1 MQIYHWLTH
10 QCKSHKQFIL
20 CRQICG
26 LRKEEKIK
34 VLAVGHQEDIKPELL
49 EMSYAIAG
57 VILVAYTVQLT
68 VSVGHITISLY
79 WEKQK

>member
-20 CRQICG
+20 CRKICG
-26 LRKEEKIK
+26 VRKEEKIK
-34 VLAVGHQEDIKPELL
+34 FLTVGDHEDIKPELL

-57 VILVAYTVQLT
+57 VTLVAYTVHLT